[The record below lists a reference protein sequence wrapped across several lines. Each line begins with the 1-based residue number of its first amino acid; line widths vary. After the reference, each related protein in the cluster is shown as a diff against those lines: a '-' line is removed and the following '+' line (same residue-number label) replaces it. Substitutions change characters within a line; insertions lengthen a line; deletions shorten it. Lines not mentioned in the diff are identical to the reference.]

1 MNPSDKRRVMLPGYV
16 KDCFRSRKKLL
27 VWFFVTSIGRTV
39 SALAT
44 ILVIQ
49 QILTAMLNQGGGLSA
64 AIGNVFGASRVVWV
78 MAGLLL
84 GTILSAAWLHYL
96 NEIVTQRAVEALELG
111 LMDRLIRHLLTL
123 SVQYF
128 DRRTHGD
135 ILQAIRQD
143 VTQLRIMVA
152 TYASVLLQGMLVLGM
167 LLLLLRLSPF
177 LLFWSM
183 VAVPLAVGPVLYLA
197 TKRMRAV
204 SGITRAS
211 GYVLFDVVLQI
222 LTGIRIIKAYQAE
235 ETEATSSIVKGKIFF
250 GALMKAVRI
259 RAWGEVLLET
269 TGGVSFVMVIVIG
282 TFQVTRGS
290 LTWPALL
297 AFAMAAR
304 SLFLPLFNLCID
316 YLNIPAY
323 HASMERIDQLLNTKP
338 LIRDCPNPQP
348 LTSGPDVIAF
358 DIVSFSYGGAAE
370 LEDISFLVRAGETIG
385 IVGPSGTGKST
396 FLNLI
401 VRFFD
406 PTSGRVLF
414 DGRDLRDLRLAD
426 VHRQVAIVTQD
437 PFLFAT
443 TVRENIRCGRPNASD
458 MEIIAAAQGAFIHEE
473 IMELPSGY
481 DTQIGAGGRELSRG
495 QAQRI
500 NVARALL
507 KSAPI
512 LLLDEATSSLDSVAE
527 AEVQRSIDHLME
539 DRTCFVVA
547 HRLST
552 LRNADRIL
560 VLDAGRCVGLGT
572 HQELLADSLLYRQ
585 LWELQNLGVGSPAEL
600 APVLSTGTEA

>member
-1 MNPSDKRRVMLPGYV
+1 MVPAYV
-16 KDCFRSRKKLL
+16 KDCFRDRRMLL
-27 VWFFVTSIGRTV
+27 ASFFVSSIGRTA
-39 SALAT
+39 STLAS

-49 QILTAMLNQGGGLSA
+49 QLLTAMLDKGGGLSQ
-64 AIGNVFGASRVVWV
+64 AIGHVFGASSVVWV
-78 MAGLLL
+78 MTGLLL
-84 GTILSAAWLHYL
+84 GTFLSAAWFHFW
-96 NEIVTQRAVEALELG
+96 NDIVTQRAVEALELG
-111 LMDRLIRHLLTL
+111 LMERLIRHLLSL

-152 TYASVLLQGMLVLGM
+152 SYASILLQGMMVLGM
-167 LLLLLRLSPF
+167 LILLFRLSPF
-177 LLFWSM
+177 LLFWSL
-183 VAVPLAVGPVLYLA
+183 VAVPLVFGPALYLA
-197 TKRMRAV
+197 TRRMRAV

-211 GYVLFDVVLQI
+211 GYVLFDVILQI

-235 ETEATSSIVKGKIFF
+235 ETEATSSIVKGKVFF

-269 TGGVSFVMVIVIG
+269 TGGLSFVMVIVIG

-297 AFAMAAR
+297 AFAMATR
-304 SLFLPLFNLCID
+304 SLFLPLYNLCVD

-348 LTSGPDVIAF
+348 LTSGPEVITF
-358 DIVSFSYGGAAE
+358 DHVSFSYGGAAV
-370 LEDISFLVRAGETIG
+370 LSDISFQVRSGEMIG

-401 VRFFD
+401 ARFYD
-406 PTSGRVLF
+406 PTSGGVLF

-426 VHRQVAIVTQD
+426 VHRQLAIVTQD

-458 MEIIAAAQGAFIHEE
+458 AEIMAAAQGAFIHDE
-473 IMELPSGY
+473 IMELPCGY

-500 NVARALL
+500 NVARAFL

-527 AEVQRSIDHLME
+527 AEVQRSIDHLIE

-547 HRLST
+547 HRLSA

-585 LWELQNLGVGSPAEL
+585 LWELQNVGEGSPAQL
-600 APVLSTGTEA
+600 ASALSTSTEA